1 MGRGGATGMARAK
14 WTVVARIL
22 RVNHGGEYG
31 AIRIYRS
38 QIAIARWRCPE
49 LLPFLTETLA
59 HEQTH
64 IAQFRGLMPARAS
77 KPCRM
82 MWLWGVGG
90 LILGGVTAL
99 LGRQGVLPRTAPAA
113 CLAALAL
120 CACQPQD
127 PEGNAAPPP
136 ADAPAATDAA
146 APASSGGM
154 DISQPITARG
164 NEPFWA
170 VAITDGT
177 KFRLTRPDQPD
188 VTAEA
193 PGAALSPR
201 GRPGWPRARRASRSP

>member
-99 LGRQGVLPRTAPAA
+99 LGRQGVLICTEAVERTVHRHWTTSCGTSVMEIPSWRRRS
-113 CLAALAL
+113 
-120 CACQPQD
+120 
-127 PEGNAAPPP
+127 G
-136 ADAPAATDAA
+136 
-146 APASSGGM
+146 ASSRRSWVTWRM
-154 DISQPITARG
+154 RLSI
-164 NEPFWA
+164 
-170 VAITDGT
+170 VAG
-177 KFRLTRPDQPD
+177 
-188 VTAEA
+188 
-193 PGAALSPR
+193 
-201 GRPGWPRARRASRSP
+201 